1 MQKTAVAAELQFGGA
16 PELGVSC
23 FEEPGHQLLGQL
35 DFHFGGMLVPCFVE
49 VNFEGCQREHLE
61 GQSLEG

>member
-1 MQKTAVAAELQFGGA
+1 MQKTAVAAELKFGGA

-23 FEEPGHQLLGQL
+23 SEEPGHQLLEQL
-35 DFHFGGMLVPCFVE
+35 GFHFGGMLVPCFAE

-61 GQSLEG
+61 G